1 MSKPVKDLI
10 RKVLMKRFDGISSM
24 VVVGFSGLDGVAT
37 NRVRRRLL
45 ARDIRMLVVKNSLA
59 RQAFAA
65 LESPAANLLD
75 GPCAV
80 VYGSDN
86 VVSIVRE
93 LLEIRK
99 EAEALTVK
107 AALLDGEVF
116 GAERIDEL
124 SKYPTRDEAAARL
137 IACALG
143 PAGKLSACVTGPGGR
158 LVALVK
164 TVEERRDDGGEA
176 VDAA

>member
-1 MSKPVKDLI
+1 MSKPIKDLI
-10 RKVLMKRFDGISSM
+10 RKVLMRRFDGISSM

-65 LESPAANLLD
+65 LGSPAANLLD

-124 SKYPTRDEAAARL
+124 SKYPTRDEAVARL

-143 PAGKLSACVTGPGGR
+143 PAGKLSACVTGPGGK
-158 LVALVK
+158 LAALVK
-164 TVEERRDDGGEA
+164 TVEERLDDGGEA
-176 VDAA
+176 ADAA